1 MSENYKTAW
10 LDSKGRVIYR
20 SARGALFTKDAT
32 GKKIYGAKP
41 HKPANKP
48 ANKPAATIKN
58 LNTAV
63 LSRIVKSLN
72 HKNTMSLAKALVN
85 PNLRKEAAVKTIASH
100 FAQFRRKITFMF
112 RVMIDYSI
120 DNMTDARRVA
130 KWFEDA
136 NRDLLDPSEITSFT
150 VKPQLVT
157 IPKNKRSSFSYNK
170 TEYCMIG
177 TFRFNPYFVEDLI
190 SRRRLARETSFTME
204 QLIDPDDD
212 GNYPITFEGH
222 NYLVSG
228 YSPKILSIE

>member
-1 MSENYKTAW
+1 MSENYKTSW

-20 SARGALFTKDAT
+20 SVRGALFTKDAT

-41 HKPANKP
+41 HKPT
-48 ANKPAATIKN
+48 ATIKN

-63 LSRIVKSLN
+63 LSRILKSLN
-72 HKNTMSLAKALVN
+72 HNNTMSLAKALIS
-85 PNLRKEAAVKTIASH
+85 PNVRKEAAVKTIAHH

-112 RVMIDYSI
+112 KVMIDYPF

-130 KWFEDA
+130 KWFEDL

-150 VKPQLVT
+150 VKPQLLT
-157 IPKNKRSSFSYNK
+157 IPRNKRSPV

-177 TFRFNPYFVEDLI
+177 TFRFNPYFAADLI
-190 SRRRLARETSFTME
+190 SRRRLAHETRTTIE

-212 GNYPITFEGH
+212 GNYPITFEGK

-228 YSPKILSIE
+228 YSPVITSIN

>member
-20 SARGALFTKDAT
+20 SAKGALFTKDAT
-32 GKKIYGAKP
+32 GKKVYGVKP

-48 ANKPAATIKN
+48 ANKPATTLKN
-58 LNTAV
+58 LNMAV
-63 LSRIVKSLN
+63 LSRVLKTLN

-112 RVMIDYSI
+112 EVMIGYPIED
-120 DNMTDARRVA
+120 MADARRVA

-136 NRDLLDPSEITSFT
+136 NRDLIEPEEITSFS
-150 VKPQLVT
+150 VKPQLVG
-157 IPKNKRSSFSYNK
+157 KK
-170 TEYCMIG
+170 YCMVG
-177 TFRFNPYFVEDLI
+177 TFRFNPVWARDLI
-190 SRRRLARETSFTME
+190 ARRRLARETRSIIE
-204 QLIDPDDD
+204 QLIEPDDD
-212 GNYPITFEGH
+212 GNYPIRFEGQ